1 MEEVIIFQIKD
12 KTVKLANNSSQ
23 ISLEDISLIENYLN
37 EIKQSKDIKQSL
49 VKPPVPY
56 TKQRWEKTSIPYMLS
71 DYLIDE
77 VCKRDNTYARYQ
89 GNPEHMELLTQ
100 KMCYS
105 FDKMLHTDKIEA
117 VELFQVLEWTQHH
130 DFWAGNIRSSDKF
143 REQYNVLT
151 KQMKQEAVKDEN
163 PELTSEIIEAYRTL
177 IANSQY
183 NPSGDQKSKFI
194 AASKKMIEFFVR
206 TGIDQSYWVEYLLEC
221 LDKNYCNK
229 GENVYP
235 GTMCSDYTWNIL
247 MPQYMAST
255 GLI

>member
-1 MEEVIIFQIKD
+1 MEELIIFQLKDSKIKLMGD
-12 KTVKLANNSSQ
+12 NSQ
-23 ISLEDISLIENYLN
+23 ISKENISLIEEYLIELKN
-37 EIKQSKDIKQSL
+37 QDIKESN

-56 TKQRWEKTSIPYMLS
+56 TKQRWEKTSLPYMMS
-71 DYLIDE
+71 DYLLE
-77 VCKRDNTYARYQ
+77 AVVKRGDGTYKRYQ
-89 GNPEHMELLTQ
+89 NNTEYMELLKQ

-143 REQYNVLT
+143 REQYNTLV

-163 PELTSEIIEAYRTL
+163 PEFTSEIIEAYRTL
-177 IANSQY
+177 ITNSQY
-183 NPSGDQKSKFI
+183 NPNGDQKAKFI

-229 GENVYP
+229 GENIYP